1 MMLKKSFLKF
11 GIFFFALQAMALADA
26 HIFNYH
32 RFGDDRHPSTNIS
45 EENLRAQFDFFKNK
59 GYEIIP
65 LSKLVEAIK
74 NGEEIPDNW
83 VVLTVD
89 DGYKSFY
96 ENGLPIFIEYGYPFA
111 LMVYVEASARKYGD
125 FMTFEEIKE
134 AEKYGEIGYHSY
146 GHLHMVGLS
155 DERLEHDFKDGIRIF
170 EKHMGYKPKYFAYPY
185 GEYNDKIRNMSV
197 EYGLEVLLAQNS
209 GAVSKESDLLDLDR
223 IPLMNGTDLPAAL
236 ASKFLKAEWIMPKD
250 YPKNNK
256 IDEVVIKTDEN
267 ASFGHFFATGKGTKK
282 VALKEGEMRIKFKEP
297 IDRFKVRMSLK
308 VNGKTTTKI
317 LVKDINAE

>member
-1 MMLKKSFLKF
+1 MFKNIRLKF
-11 GIFFFALQAMALADA
+11 YTILFILCGSLWGDA

-32 RFGDDRHPSTNIS
+32 RFDDPRHPSTNIS
-45 EENLRAQFDFFKNK
+45 AENLREQFEFFKNN
-59 GYEIIP
+59 GYEVVP
-65 LSKLVEAIK
+65 LSKLVNALK
-74 NGEEIPDNW
+74 KSEEIPDKW
-83 VVLTVD
+83 IVLTVD

-111 LMVYVEASARKYGD
+111 LMVYVEASAKKYGD
-125 FMTFEEIKE
+125 FMTFEQIKE
-134 AEKYGEIGYHSY
+134 VEKHGEIGYHSY

-155 DERLEHDFKDGIRIF
+155 NDRLRHDFEDGIRIF

-185 GEYNDKIRNMSV
+185 GEYNDKVRNMSV

-209 GAVSKESDLLDLDR
+209 SAVGKDSDLLDLDR
-223 IPLMNGTDLPAAL
+223 TPLMDGTDLKAAL
-236 ASKFLKAEWIMPKD
+236 AIKFLKAEWIMPKD

-256 IDEVVIKTDEN
+256 IDEVIIKTDEN
-267 ASFGHFFATGKGTKK
+267 ASFGYFSATGKGTKK
-282 VALKEGEMRIKFKEP
+282 VKLQNGRMSIKFKEP
-297 IDRFKVRMSLK
+297 IDRYKVRMSLK

>member
-1 MMLKKSFLKF
+1 MAKNICLKF
-11 GIFFFALQAMALADA
+11 CLAFLLASVSLWADA

-32 RFGDDRHPSTNIS
+32 RFNDPRHPSTNIS
-45 EENLRAQFDFFKNK
+45 NENLREQFEFFKNN
-59 GYEIIP
+59 GYEVVP
-65 LSKLVEAIK
+65 LSKLVEALK
-74 NGEEIPDNW
+74 KSEEIPDKW

-111 LMVYVEASARKYGD
+111 LMVYVEASAKKYGD
-125 FMTFEEIKE
+125 FMTFEQIKE
-134 AEKYGEIGYHSY
+134 AAKYGEIGYHSY

-155 DERLEHDFKDGIRIF
+155 NDRLRYDFEDGIRIF

-209 GAVSKESDLLDLDR
+209 SAVGKGSDLLELDR
-223 IPLMNGTDLPAAL
+223 TPLMDGTDLKAAL
-236 ASKFLKAEWIMPKD
+236 AIKFLKAEWVMPKD

-267 ASFGHFFATGKGTKK
+267 ASFGYFSATSKGTKK
-282 VALKEGEMRIKFKEP
+282 VKLENGQMRIKFKEP
-297 IDRFKVRMSLK
+297 IDRYKVRMSLK

>member
-1 MMLKKSFLKF
+1 MVKNICLKF
-11 GIFFFALQAMALADA
+11 CLAFLLASVSLWADA

-32 RFGDDRHPSTNIS
+32 RFNDPRHPSTNIS
-45 EENLRAQFDFFKNK
+45 NENLREQFEFFKNN
-59 GYEIIP
+59 GYEVVP
-65 LSKLVEAIK
+65 LSKLVNALK
-74 NGEEIPDNW
+74 NDEEIPDKW

-111 LMVYVEASARKYGD
+111 LMVYVEASAKKYGD
-125 FMTFEEIKE
+125 FMTFEQIKE
-134 AEKYGEIGYHSY
+134 AAKYGEIGYHSY
-146 GHLHMVGLS
+146 GHLHMIGLS
-155 DERLEHDFKDGIRIF
+155 DDRLKHDFEDGIRIF

-185 GEYNDKIRNMSV
+185 GEYNDKIRNLSV

-209 GAVSKESDLLDLDR
+209 SAVGKGSDLLELDR
-223 IPLMNGTDLPAAL
+223 TPLVNETNLKSAL
-236 ASKFLKAEWIMPKD
+236 AIKFLKAEWIMPKD

-256 IDEVVIKTDEN
+256 IGEVIIKTDEN
-267 ASFGHFFATGKGTKK
+267 ASFGYLSVTGRGTKK
-282 VALKEGEMRIKFKEP
+282 VKLEDGTMNVKFKEP
-297 IDRFKVRMSLK
+297 IDRYKVRMSLK